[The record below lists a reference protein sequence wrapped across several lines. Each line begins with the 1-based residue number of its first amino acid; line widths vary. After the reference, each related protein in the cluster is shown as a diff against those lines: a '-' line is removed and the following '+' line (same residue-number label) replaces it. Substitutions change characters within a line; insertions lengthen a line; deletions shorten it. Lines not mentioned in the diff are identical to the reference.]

1 MPDGLIGWIILGL
14 LAGAISGW
22 FVGTRSVQGCLPT
35 IVVGV
40 LGGIIGGWLSRELGF
55 GQIEGFIGAL
65 VFAVIGSIVVR
76 LVLRSIEG
84 GRCPSRTVRVR
95 GHVVANVPDTSTI
108 SGVGSR
114 SVANAPIHELLR
126 RLGLEWLAR
135 SSAREPLRR
144 TGPRRAPHERRMLTD
159 R

>member
-40 LGGIIGGWLSRELGF
+40 LGGIIGGWLSRELGY
-55 GQIEGFIGAL
+55 GQIESFIGAL
-65 VFAVIGSIVVR
+65 VFAVIGSIIVR

-84 GRCPSRTVRVR
+84 GR
-95 GHVVANVPDTSTI
+95 
-108 SGVGSR
+108 
-114 SVANAPIHELLR
+114 
-126 RLGLEWLAR
+126 
-135 SSAREPLRR
+135 
-144 TGPRRAPHERRMLTD
+144 
-159 R
+159 

>member
-1 MPDGLIGWIILGL
+1 MPDGLIGWIILGF

-55 GQIEGFIGAL
+55 GQIESFIGAL

-84 GRCPSRTVRVR
+84 GR
-95 GHVVANVPDTSTI
+95 
-108 SGVGSR
+108 
-114 SVANAPIHELLR
+114 
-126 RLGLEWLAR
+126 
-135 SSAREPLRR
+135 
-144 TGPRRAPHERRMLTD
+144 
-159 R
+159 

>member
-40 LGGIIGGWLSRELGF
+40 LGGIIGGWLSGELGF
-55 GQIEGFIGAL
+55 GQIEGIIGAL
-65 VFAVIGSIVVR
+65 VFAIIGSILVR

-84 GRCPSRTVRVR
+84 GR
-95 GHVVANVPDTSTI
+95 
-108 SGVGSR
+108 
-114 SVANAPIHELLR
+114 
-126 RLGLEWLAR
+126 
-135 SSAREPLRR
+135 
-144 TGPRRAPHERRMLTD
+144 
-159 R
+159 

>member
-35 IVVGV
+35 IIVGV

-65 VFAVIGSIVVR
+65 VFAIIGSIVVR

-84 GRCPSRTVRVR
+84 GR
-95 GHVVANVPDTSTI
+95 
-108 SGVGSR
+108 
-114 SVANAPIHELLR
+114 
-126 RLGLEWLAR
+126 
-135 SSAREPLRR
+135 
-144 TGPRRAPHERRMLTD
+144 
-159 R
+159 

>member
-1 MPDGLIGWIILGL
+1 MPDGLIGWIILGF

-65 VFAVIGSIVVR
+65 VFAIIGSIVVR
-76 LVLRSIEG
+76 LILRSIEG
-84 GRCPSRTVRVR
+84 GR
-95 GHVVANVPDTSTI
+95 
-108 SGVGSR
+108 
-114 SVANAPIHELLR
+114 
-126 RLGLEWLAR
+126 
-135 SSAREPLRR
+135 
-144 TGPRRAPHERRMLTD
+144 
-159 R
+159 